1 MEKLMKM
8 VSLRALKMVKAS
20 SSSPVQKML
29 VIKP

>member
-8 VSLRALKMVKAS
+8 VSLRPLKMVKAS
-20 SSSPVQKML
+20 SSSPAQKML